1 MGTDA
6 GQQAHRYPLQIEN
19 SHLGDK
25 QAFSW
30 VQGTDTERTQPP
42 GCISYCSIAVTKY
55 MTKETYKRM
64 FILAY
69 HVTGLK
75 SITGKQRPG
84 WQQEQ
89 PATVEGRA
97 CWE

>member
-19 SHLGDK
+19 SPLGDK

-42 GCISYCSIAVTKY
+42 GCISYCSLAVTKY
-55 MTKETYKRM
+55 MTKETRWKGLFGVIVPQGLGYV
-64 FILAY
+64 
-69 HVTGLK
+69 VTRSHG
-75 SITGKQRPG
+75 ST
-84 WQQEQ
+84 QQ
-89 PATVEGRA
+89 T
-97 CWE
+97 